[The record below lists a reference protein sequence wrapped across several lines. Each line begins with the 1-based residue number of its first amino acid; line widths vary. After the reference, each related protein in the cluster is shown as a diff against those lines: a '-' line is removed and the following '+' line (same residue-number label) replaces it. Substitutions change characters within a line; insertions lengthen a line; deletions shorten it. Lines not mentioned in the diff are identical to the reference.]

1 MSALAYGRLVR
12 DGAAADRDR
21 GLAPKDGD
29 SNENKLVTAVA
40 GLVPVEVIAGH
51 ALILAATTSTD
62 QAGTTTI
69 TQAAPLQWSLV
80 GLVVVTVVLY
90 LIGRGLKQWTAIDDV
105 RLVIPPLAFVIWTAL
120 IGSSALS
127 PWIKDLAHAWV
138 TVVAVLVGIV
148 LVVVSAKAAPSKST

>member
-12 DGAAADRDR
+12 DGAEDARPGGA
-21 GLAPKDGD
+21 LASGESSD
-29 SNENKLVTAVA
+29 NKLVAAVA

-51 ALILAATTSTD
+51 ALILATTTSTD

-69 TQAAPLQWSLV
+69 TQAAPLQWSLI

-90 LIGRGLKQWTAIDDV
+90 LVGRGFKRWTPIDKV

-120 IGSSALS
+120 IGTSALS
-127 PWIKDLAHAWV
+127 PWVKNLDHAWV

-148 LVVVSAKAAPSKST
+148 LVVVSARVAPSKST